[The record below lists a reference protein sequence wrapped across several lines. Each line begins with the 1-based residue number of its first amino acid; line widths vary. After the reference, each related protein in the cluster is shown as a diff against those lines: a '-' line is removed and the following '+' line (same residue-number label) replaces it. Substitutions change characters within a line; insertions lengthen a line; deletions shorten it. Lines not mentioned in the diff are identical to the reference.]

1 MVMTGPRRDLCADPL
16 RERIFTEVRAPW
28 PASNRNIDRARKR
41 VQPHFAVAVI
51 GDRADVGRRKPR
63 RFDDVLCGL
72 DQLIDAIWHV
82 HAQDL
87 RRVVQALDVFGKPEY
102 RRTLWGFIRANSFE
116 DAHSVMKGVGE
127 NVDLR
132 VVPIDER
139 SVHPDL
145 VGRSNWHC
153 LASQRR
159 ATTMSP
165 ISVVEPVRVAVS
177 EHALRIAVAAA
188 SSPRNSS
195 IIAAERIAATGL
207 ALF

>member
-1 MVMTGPRRDLCADPL
+1 MTGPGRNLCADPL
-16 RERIFTEVRAPW
+16 RERIFTEVGAPW
-28 PASNRNIDRARKR
+28 PASNRDIDRARKR
-41 VQPHFAVAVI
+41 VQSHFAVAVI
-51 GDRADVGRRKPR
+51 GNRTDVGRRKSR
-63 RFDDVLCGL
+63 CFDDVLRGL
-72 DQLIDAIWHV
+72 NQLIDAIRHV
-82 HAQDL
+82 HAEDL
-87 RRVVQALDVFGKPEY
+87 RRVMQALDVLGKSEH
-102 RRTLWGFIRANSFE
+102 RRTLWGFIRADSFK
-116 DAHSVMKGVGE
+116 DAHPVMKGVGKD
-127 NVDLR
+127 VDFR

-153 LASQRR
+153 FASQRR